1 MPPES
6 VLILREEGV
15 WFDIVK
21 QNLRC
26 NHSIFNGKL

>member
-6 VLILREEGV
+6 VLILREEAV

-26 NHSIFNGKL
+26 ELVHFDGKL